1 MEVTVAKVR
10 DFVRKRTVG
19 EHIWRV
25 GVKISSDM
33 AKVTLYTPDK
43 PESFTL
49 ERAKGKLSIA
59 DTLGKQLEAT
69 FGRKFE
75 VAVVQVPTAVA
86 RFIRISPRKCR
97 HVVDAIRYKHVDDAL
112 AILQFVPNAAARV
125 VAKLVKSAV
134 ANAENNHRMDRE
146 SLEIIHV
153 HVDEG
158 PTLKRI
164 SARAMGRVY
173 RIAKRTSHITIGLGE
188 TESEPKIGRHAKG
201 VARVVGKSTKR
212 GAKSEAPKKERA
224 RKKSEATAKVEEK
237 PMVTTEQSES
247 PQETGGGEQ

>member
-10 DFVRKRTVG
+10 DFVRRRTLG

-25 GVKISSDM
+25 GVRLSADA

-43 PESFTL
+43 PESFTV
-49 ERAKGKLSIA
+49 ERGKGKPSIA
-59 DTLGKQLEAT
+59 DTLGKQLEAA
-69 FGRKFE
+69 FGRKFD
-75 VAVVQVPTAVA
+75 VAVMQAPTAVA
-86 RFIRISPRKCR
+86 RFVRISPRKCR

-112 AILQFVPNAAARV
+112 AILQFVPNSAARV
-125 VAKLVKSAV
+125 VAKLIKSAI

-164 SARAMGRVY
+164 SARAMGRAY

-188 TESEPKIGRHAKG
+188 SESEPKIGRRAKG
-201 VARVVGKSTKR
+201 VARVVGKPTKR
-212 GAKSEAPKKERA
+212 GAKAEAPKKERS
-224 RKKSEATAKVEEK
+224 KKKPEAAVEEK
-237 PMVTTEQSES
+237 PIVTTEQVES
-247 PQETGGGEQ
+247 PKETGGGEQ

>member
-1 MEVTVAKVR
+1 MEATVARIR
-10 DFVRKRTVG
+10 DFVRRRTEG

-25 GVKISSDM
+25 GVKLSADT

-43 PESFTL
+43 PESFTV
-49 ERAKGKLSIA
+49 ERSKGKPA
-59 DTLGKQLEAT
+59 VAETLGKQLEAT

-75 VAVVQVPTAVA
+75 VAVMQAPMAVA

-125 VAKLVKSAV
+125 VTKLVKSAI

-188 TESEPKIGRHAKG
+188 TEAEPKIGRKAKG
-201 VARVVGKSTKR
+201 VARVVGKPTKR
-212 GAKSEAPKKERA
+212 SSKAGTVKGESAKAKSQTKKKVDEEPA
-224 RKKSEATAKVEEK
+224 NKKD
-237 PMVTTEQSES
+237 ES
-247 PQETGGGEQ
+247 PQETGGGQ